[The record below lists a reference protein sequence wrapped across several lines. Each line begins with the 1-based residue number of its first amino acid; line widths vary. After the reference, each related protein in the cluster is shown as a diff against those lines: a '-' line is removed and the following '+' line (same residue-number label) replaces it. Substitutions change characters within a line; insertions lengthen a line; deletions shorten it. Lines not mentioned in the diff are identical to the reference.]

1 MARPL
6 LGNARVRRRDKRR
19 RVTIHM
25 TEGPRGPERRGHR
38 MDNVDLQVLRQV
50 SQWCGDGRRVVLGT
64 ITRTWGSAP
73 RPPGSVVAIRDDGM
87 VTGSVSGG
95 CIEDDLID

>member
-1 MARPL
+1 
-6 LGNARVRRRDKRR
+6 
-19 RVTIHM
+19 
-25 TEGPRGPERRGHR
+25 

-50 SQWCGDGRRVVLGT
+50 SQWCTDGRRVVLGT

-73 RPPGSVVAIRDDGM
+73 RPPGSVVAIRDDGL

-95 CIEDDLID
+95 CIEDDLIDKAREGALGAGRAARSCATASTPTRRTASGCPAAA